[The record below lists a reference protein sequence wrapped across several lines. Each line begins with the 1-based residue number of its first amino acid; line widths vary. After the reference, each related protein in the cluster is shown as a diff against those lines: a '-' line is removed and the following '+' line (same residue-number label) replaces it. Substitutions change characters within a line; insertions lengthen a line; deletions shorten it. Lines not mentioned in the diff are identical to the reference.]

1 MKLAVSLLACVV
13 ALGASLPVLAADEWP
28 TRPVRLV
35 APFPAGGATDAVARQ
50 LAAKLTESFGQQ
62 VVVENRPGNS
72 GNLGAE
78 AVARAAPDGM
88 TLLLG
93 GANLVHNPFVLGA
106 RAVHPLNALTPIA
119 RVVVQPVIVSSGMQF
134 AGRTLGET
142 IALARREPGRVTYA
156 TTGVGTT
163 PHVAAILLSSRAGI
177 EMLHVPY
184 PAAAAPQKD
193 VIAGEVGLSFSLPAV
208 VVSLIEQKLL
218 RGLAVTGPAR
228 IAALPEV
235 PTVAESGVTG
245 VDIVSWYGLFAP
257 AGTPPS
263 IVARIERDL
272 ARVLDAADVRAR
284 LVSLGTDP
292 AYLGTQ
298 AFGATIRDDLAR
310 LGPILTSLGLKPE

>member
-1 MKLAVSLLACVV
+1 MKLAVPLVACVLALV
-13 ALGASLPVLAADEWP
+13 AASSVRAADEWP
-28 TRPVRLV
+28 TRPVRIF
-35 APFPAGGATDAVARQ
+35 APFPAGGATDAVARL
-50 LAAKLTESFGQQ
+50 LAARLAESFGQQ

-78 AVARAAPDGM
+78 AVARASPDGA

-119 RVVVQPVIVSSGMQF
+119 RVVVQPVIVSSGMRF
-134 AGRTLGET
+134 PARTLGET
-142 IALARREPGRVTYA
+142 IALARRDPGRVTFA

-163 PHVAAILLSSRAGI
+163 PHVAAILLSSRADI

-193 VIAGEVGLSFSLPAV
+193 VIAGEVALSFSLPAV
-208 VVSLIEQKLL
+208 VAPLIEQNLL
-218 RGLAVTGPAR
+218 RGLAVTGPTR
-228 IAALPEV
+228 LAALPDV
-235 PTVAESGVTG
+235 PTMAESGVAG

-257 AGTPPS
+257 AGTPPA

-272 ARVLDAADVRAR
+272 ARVLEAPDARAR

-292 AYLGTQ
+292 AFLGTQ

-310 LGPILTSLGLKPE
+310 LGPILSALGLKAE

>member
-1 MKLAVSLLACVV
+1 MKPAVLLFACIAAFV
-13 ALGASLPVLAADEWP
+13 ASPQARAADEWP
-28 TRPVRLV
+28 TRTVRIV
-35 APFPAGGATDAVARQ
+35 APFPAGGATDAVARL
-50 LAAKLTESFGQQ
+50 LAARLTESFGQQ
-62 VVVENRPGNS
+62 VLVENRPGNS

-78 AVARAAPDGM
+78 AVARGSPDGT

-93 GANLVHNPFVLGA
+93 GGNLVQNPFILGA

-134 AGRTLGET
+134 PARTLGET
-142 IALARREPGRVTYA
+142 IALARRDPGRMTYA

-163 PHVAAILLSSRAGI
+163 PHVAAILLSSRADI

-193 VIAGEVGLSFSLPAV
+193 VIAGEVALSFSLPAV
-208 VVSLIEQKLL
+208 VVPLIDQKLL

-228 IAALPEV
+228 VAALPEV
-235 PTVAESGVTG
+235 PTVAESGVPG

-272 ARVLDAADVRAR
+272 ARVLEAPDVRAR

-298 AFGATIRDDLAR
+298 AFGTTIREDLAR
-310 LGPILTSLGLKPE
+310 LGPILTALGLKPE